1 MSVGKSSGSDVAW
14 RWFNLSGWG
23 GIMLS
28 QSQHWKTILGGRVSM
43 PNGNINRLAHD
54 KEAPDCAYTLFN

>member
-1 MSVGKSSGSDVAW
+1 MAAGKSSGGDVAW

-23 GIMLS
+23 GLMLW

-54 KEAPDCAYTLFN
+54 KGALDFSYTLFY